1 MRHIDERKRTILY
14 KLLQQT
20 ETQTT
25 KGTCTERSKGTDRDT
40 ELYIGQ
46 AQRATVTFRKA
57 IERKNIR
64 VKDAR

>member
-1 MRHIDERKRTILY
+1 MKEKGTIRY
-14 KLLQQT
+14 KLQQQP

-25 KGTCTERSKGTDRDT
+25 NGTCTERSKGTDRDT

-46 AQRATVTFRKA
+46 AQRTTAAFRKA